1 MLHVKAVVRLT
12 ALAAAVA
19 LVVSGCSI
27 QIKSRPDASIGADTM
42 LIAADT
48 GSPTLTR
55 NFNPFLTNARTATP
69 YIYEPLVVVN
79 NLDGAEHPWLAS
91 SFSQPDAETID
102 YTIRTGVLW
111 SDGAKFTP
119 ADVAFTFA
127 LLKKYPTLDTTGIW
141 QYIASV
147 DTAGDV
153 VTVHLKGAD
162 APAATIISQ
171 LLIVP
176 QHVWKDVKN
185 PGTFLN
191 PNPVGTGPYKLGNFY
206 PQQYSL
212 DKNHRYWQASKV
224 AAEHLVLPGVNT
236 QLDIV
241 TKGYDWAYS
250 FISDVKGTWLAAN
263 SDNRYWFPPGGTIVL
278 YPNLTKAPFND
289 VDFRQGLSDSLN
301 RKAIGDSAAEGYMQ
315 PAGQSGLLL
324 PAQKSLLDPSLA
336 DDGLISQNTQAAT
349 AAFAKAGYT
358 LTGGKLVD
366 STGKQA
372 TISLMTANG
381 YTDWLRG
388 VQEVQKELAVVGIAV
403 KVTQPQ
409 PAAYQLALQNGDFD
423 LAMGGFGGTGSL
435 YQDFNV
441 ALSSSFVKPVGK
453 AAPSNFERFSD
464 PAADTLLDRF
474 KSTTDKA
481 AQQQIGYQL
490 QQVVYNQLPF
500 ISLYYGGSWGLFNS
514 QKFTGWPSASDPYA
528 SPKNYQST
536 PLLIFTH
543 LKKASASNTAAGN

>member
-1 MLHVKAVVRLT
+1 MLHVKSVARIT

-19 LVVSGCSI
+19 LAVAGCSI
-27 QIKSRPDASIGADTM
+27 QIKSRPDASIGNDTM

-69 YIYEPLVVVN
+69 YIYEPLVVIN

-91 SFSQPDAETID
+91 RFTQPDAKTID
-102 YTIRTGVLW
+102 FTIRQGVLW
-111 SDGAKFTP
+111 SDGTKFTP

-141 QYIASV
+141 QYIQSV
-147 DTAGDV
+147 TTSGDV
-153 VTVHLKGAD
+153 VTVHLKSAD
-162 APAATIISQ
+162 APAATIIAQ

-176 QHVWKDVKN
+176 QHIWKDVKK
-185 PGTFLN
+185 PDTFLN
-191 PNPVGTGPYKLGNFY
+191 PNPVGTGPYTLGNFF

-212 DKNHRYWQASKV
+212 DKNPKYWQASKV
-224 AAEHLVLPGVNT
+224 AAEHLIMPGVNT

-250 FISDVKGTWLAAN
+250 FISDVKGTWLKAN

-278 YPNLTKAPFND
+278 YPNLTKAPMNNL
-289 VDFRQGLSDSLN
+289 DFRKGLSLAMD

-315 PAGQSGLLL
+315 QAGQSGLLL

-336 DDGLISQNTQAAT
+336 NEGLITQNAKGAL
-349 AAFAKAGYT
+349 AAFAEAGYRY
-358 LTGGKLVD
+358 TGGKLLD
-366 STGKQA
+366 PSGKQV
-372 TISLMTANG
+372 TLSLMTANG

-388 VQEVQKELAVVGIAV
+388 VQEVQKQLGKVGIAV
-403 KVTQPQ
+403 KVQQPQ

-441 ALSSSFVKPVGK
+441 ALDSSFVKPIGT
-453 AAPSNFERFSD
+453 AAPSNFERFKD
-464 PAADTLLDRF
+464 AQTDALLAQFRA
-474 KSTTDKA
+474 TTDKA
-481 AQQQIGYQL
+481 EQQKIGYQL
-490 QQVVYNQLPF
+490 QQVVYDKLPF
-500 ISLYYGGSWGLFNS
+500 LSLYYGGSWGLYNT
-514 QKFTGWPSASDPYA
+514 QKFTGWPTAKNPYA

-543 LKKASASNTAAGN
+543 LKKATSTKAGS

>member
-1 MLHVKAVVRLT
+1 MLHARRFARLAAVAAVV
-12 ALAAAVA
+12 ALAAA
-19 LVVSGCSI
+19 GCSI
-27 QIKSRPDASIGADTM
+27 QIKSRPDPSIGSDTM

-79 NLDGAEHPWLAS
+79 NLDGAQHPWLAS
-91 SFSQPDAETID
+91 KVAQPNASTID
-102 YTIRTGVLW
+102 YTIRTGVKW
-111 SDGAKFTP
+111 SDGKAFTP

-141 QYIASV
+141 QYIGSV
-147 DTAGDV
+147 STAGDT
-153 VTVHLKGAD
+153 VTVHLKSAD
-162 APAATIISQ
+162 APAASIISQ
-171 LLIVP
+171 VLIVP
-176 QHVWKDVKN
+176 QHIWKSVKHPN
-185 PGTFLN
+185 TWLN

-212 DKNHRYWQASKV
+212 DKNDLYWQASKV
-224 AAEHLVLPGVNT
+224 AAKHLILPGSNT
-236 QLDIV
+236 QLDVV

-263 SDNRYWFPPGGTIVL
+263 KDNKYWFPPGGTIVL
-278 YPNLTKAPFND
+278 YPNLTKAPFNNL
-289 VDFRQGLSDSLN
+289 DFRQGLSLALD

-315 PAGQSGLLL
+315 QAGQNGLLL
-324 PAQKSLLDPSLA
+324 PAQNDLLDPSLPNK
-336 DDGLISQNTQAAT
+336 GLIAQDTKGAL

-358 LTGGKLVD
+358 EKGGKLVD
-366 STGKQA
+366 AQGNQA
-372 TISLMTANG
+372 TLSLMTANG
-381 YTDWLRG
+381 YTDWLRA
-388 VQEVQKELAVVGIAV
+388 VQAIQKELGAVGIQV
-403 KVTQPQ
+403 KITQPQ

-423 LAMGGFGGTGSL
+423 LALGGFGGTGSL

-441 ALSSSFVKPVGK
+441 ALDSSFVKPIGK

-464 PAADTLLDRF
+464 KQTDSLLAQFRA
-474 KSTTDKA
+474 TTDSSTQK
-481 AQQQIGYQL
+481 QLGYQL
-490 QQVVYNQLPF
+490 QQVVYDKLPF
-500 ISLYYGGSWGLFNS
+500 LSIYYGGSWGLYNTS
-514 QKFTGWPSASDPYA
+514 KFTGWPTAKDPYA

-543 LKKASASNTAAGN
+543 LKKAKASS